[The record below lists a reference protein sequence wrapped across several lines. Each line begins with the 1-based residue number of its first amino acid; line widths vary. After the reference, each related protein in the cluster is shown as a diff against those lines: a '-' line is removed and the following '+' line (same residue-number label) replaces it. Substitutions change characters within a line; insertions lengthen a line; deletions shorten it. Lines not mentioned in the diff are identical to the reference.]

1 MDEIQKAA
9 RAFERLLNLNTSYK
23 IIAGKKGKLYTVNLF
38 FEKSNFFHLAGLHYL
53 KDLPDVIKSKR
64 EDVFDNIINGQ
75 ITDNYLSKSTEYVK
89 IKDRITSLSNLEGII
104 DSDKVIFK
112 FYSKFNFR
120 SVIEADYL
128 LCSRVGIKDV
138 YIFLDKDKLS
148 ETHFCRSFFP
158 KEKHDYTARQSQL
171 SMLYKEKITLCK
183 REIQLDKLYAYQ
195 TISKSEAEFLQKQN
209 VNFEILKE
217 NADSCDIRYYKKDR
231 TQIIELLE
239 QFRAEK
245 TKSIPSPNLHQIRK
259 FEIVEQAGGVAAINE
274 RRPLAIATSRP
285 PFWQEILKQIKSVF
299 KRLFVVPLK
308 PQSKK
313 ITTSRK
319 HSSTVQKQHSKSK
332 SKTSHQE
339 KPFTQIKGKTISEKS
354 CEKPEQVSR
363 TGSIFSPEQI
373 TKNAAKISEKHD
385 ISRSA
390 DKSKGRNNPD
400 R

>member
-158 KEKHDYTARQSQL
+158 KEKHDYT
-171 SMLYKEKITLCK
+171 
-183 REIQLDKLYAYQ
+183 
-195 TISKSEAEFLQKQN
+195 N
-209 VNFEILKE
+209 
-217 NADSCDIRYYKKDR
+217 
-231 TQIIELLE
+231 
-239 QFRAEK
+239 
-245 TKSIPSPNLHQIRK
+245 
-259 FEIVEQAGGVAAINE
+259 
-274 RRPLAIATSRP
+274 
-285 PFWQEILKQIKSVF
+285 
-299 KRLFVVPLK
+299 
-308 PQSKK
+308 
-313 ITTSRK
+313 
-319 HSSTVQKQHSKSK
+319 
-332 SKTSHQE
+332 
-339 KPFTQIKGKTISEKS
+339 
-354 CEKPEQVSR
+354 
-363 TGSIFSPEQI
+363 
-373 TKNAAKISEKHD
+373 
-385 ISRSA
+385 
-390 DKSKGRNNPD
+390 
-400 R
+400 